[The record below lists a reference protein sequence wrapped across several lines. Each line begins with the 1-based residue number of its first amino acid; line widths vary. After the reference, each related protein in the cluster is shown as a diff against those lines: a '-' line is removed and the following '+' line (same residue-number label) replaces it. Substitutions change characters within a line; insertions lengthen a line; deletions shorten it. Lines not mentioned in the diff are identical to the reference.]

1 MTTQPQTLQPPATQ
15 PQDPPPF
22 KIELIDHQELATRL
36 NLPVTWIQDGT
47 RSRTTDPIP
56 CGRFGK
62 YVLFR
67 WGSQDLVDWI
77 DRHFQARSSRRPRY
91 RTAQKVGNQ

>member
-15 PQDPPPF
+15 PLDPPPF
-22 KIELIDHQELATRL
+22 KVELIDHHELARRL

-56 CGRFGK
+56 CGRFGR

-67 WGSQDLVDWI
+67 WGSPELIDWI
-77 DRHFQARSSRRPRY
+77 DRHFQGSNSRRPRC
-91 RTAQKVGNQ
+91 RKVGKPS